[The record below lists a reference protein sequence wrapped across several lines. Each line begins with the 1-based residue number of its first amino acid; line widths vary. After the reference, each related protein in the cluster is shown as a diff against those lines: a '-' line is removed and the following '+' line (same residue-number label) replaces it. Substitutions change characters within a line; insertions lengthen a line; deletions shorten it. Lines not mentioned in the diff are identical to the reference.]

1 VSATTPQRQLAEE
14 ERRRL
19 ELEARGGLDQLVQLL
34 TKAASDAWH
43 DQRLWGHGDRAR
55 YFGRSADLIMT
66 VDKLSK
72 VILDHPDAGVRTER
86 LVALHDALE
95 AAAIIG
101 GCLKTP
107 AANRLRTVAVTEKR
121 RQQARAQVPR
131 TAEIIEDEF
140 NKLREKYPN
149 KDFKKKGPWKT
160 ARVLKQRCEREGQ
173 LALEADTIAR
183 YLIRLPYFSPTDSD

>member
-1 VSATTPQRQLAEE
+1 MSATTPQRQLAEE

-43 DQRLWGHGDRAR
+43 DQRLWGHGDGAR

-140 NKLREKYPN
+140 ISSGKNTRIRTSR
-149 KDFKKKGPWKT
+149 KGSLEDWHVFSNSGANGKASWRWK
-160 ARVLKQRCEREGQ
+160 QIQ
-173 LALEADTIAR
+173 
-183 YLIRLPYFSPTDSD
+183 SPGT